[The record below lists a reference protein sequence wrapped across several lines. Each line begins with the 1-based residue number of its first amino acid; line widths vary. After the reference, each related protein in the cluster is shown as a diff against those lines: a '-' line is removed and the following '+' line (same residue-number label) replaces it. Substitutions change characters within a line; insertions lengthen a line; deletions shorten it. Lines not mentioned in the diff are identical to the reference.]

1 VRLQGKTVLILA
13 GPDYEDMEL
22 QYPRYRLLEEGA
34 RVVIAG
40 IGEQT
45 YTGKKGYPVTVDV
58 QIGDV
63 DPASIDAVVI
73 PGGWAPDKLRRVPE
87 VLDLVRRV
95 HEEDKTV
102 AFICHA
108 GWVPISAGILK
119 GRRCTS
125 VGAIRDDM
133 VNAGVDW
140 VNESCVVDGNL
151 VTARTPDDLP
161 AWLPAVIE
169 TIARH

>member
-1 VRLQGKTVLILA
+1 MRLQGKTVLILA